1 MRQCTVRATFHILS
15 MARCLRLWP
24 CVTNVPALF
33 PPFSL
38 RPEQWNY
45 LDFVV
50 VVVGY
55 LGLLPSVGNVS
66 AIRIFRVLRA
76 LRTLTLVPS
85 LNVIV
90 RAMLQVGHGLRLCM
104 TRCTV
109 AWLFVSPAC

>member
-1 MRQCTVRATFHILS
+1 M
-15 MARCLRLWP
+15 
-24 CVTNVPALF
+24 
-33 PPFSL
+33 
-38 RPEQWNY
+38 
-45 LDFVV
+45 V

-90 RAMLQVGHGLRLCM
+90 RAMLQVGHGLRASGCV
-104 TRCTV
+104 TSGCTV
-109 AWLFVSPAC
+109 AWLFVSPAR